1 MAEKEKPLEN
11 FEASEAEEAV
21 AGAAAAPADTDVS
34 EEARRS
40 AVMRVPVKVRCVVG
54 STKLPVAQVLQF
66 NRGSVIELDKRIG
79 DPVDIMVND
88 RLVARGDLVVVDD
101 NRLGVTLTEIVK
113 DPALLE

>member
-1 MAEKEKPLEN
+1 
-11 FEASEAEEAV
+11 
-21 AGAAAAPADTDVS
+21 
-34 EEARRS
+34 
-40 AVMRVPVKVRCVVG
+40 MRVPVNVRCVVG
-54 STKLPVAQVLQF
+54 STKLPVSQVLQF

>member
-1 MAEKEKPLEN
+1 MSEKEKPLEN
-11 FEASEAEEAV
+11 FEAPDGEQANVDSLQ
-21 AGAAAAPADTDVS
+21 AADKDAAD
-34 EEARRS
+34 EARRA
-40 AVMRVPVKVRCVVG
+40 AVMRVPVNVRCVVG

-66 NRGSVIELDKRIG
+66 NRGSVIEMDKRIG

>member
-1 MAEKEKPLEN
+1 MAEKDKPLEN
-11 FEASEAEEAV
+11 FEAGEAEQATTETS
-21 AGAAAAPADTDVS
+21 AAMERDVS
-34 EEARRS
+34 EEARLA
-40 AVMRVPVKVRCVVG
+40 AVMRVPVNVRCVVG
-54 STKLPVAQVLQF
+54 STKLPVSQVLQF